1 MEKQPIAIFNYKNG
15 KACKVYKTIELNEFL
30 DNSNEE
36 WFCENPFAMNATI
49 IYNEQ

>member
-15 KACKVYKTIELNEFL
+15 KVRKVYTTIELNEFL

-36 WFCENPFAMNATI
+36 WFCENPFAMNVPI
-49 IYNEQ
+49 IHNEQ